1 MGNVATVTYSTLLD
15 VRQLVHYNTPGTD
28 SNGVSGYYV
37 CTIMTTIQT
46 QGSDGSVR
54 DTQTI
59 SNVGNIQ
66 STPFTPQQI
75 YTTVNSASAGSALAA
90 QLQQAYLKA
99 TATTVS

>member
-1 MGNVATVTYSTLLD
+1 MANSATVTYSTLLD
-15 VRQLVHYNTPGTD
+15 VQQVIRYNARGTD
-28 SNGVSGYYV
+28 GNGNAGYYV
-37 CTIMTTIQT
+37 CAIVTNIKT

-59 SNVGNIQ
+59 SNVGSIQ

-75 YTTVNSASAGSALAA
+75 YTTVNSATAGGALAA
-90 QLQQAYLKA
+90 QLQTAYNKA